1 MTPDQIADC
10 QSDLLEFTRT
20 MFRARK
26 GADMKPNWH
35 QEAICNA
42 LERVLM
48 GKCTRLIINISP
60 RSGKTELAV
69 VSFIAWATG
78 LYPDSEWIHASYSK
92 RLATNNAYGVRE
104 VMRHEVYQQ
113 IFPWVKIR
121 DDSAAKDEFR
131 TEQGGVVYATGSEGS
146 ITGRGAGGM
155 SGRFQG
161 AIVIDDPHKPGEAN
175 SDVMRQNVI
184 DWFSTTMES
193 RKNSPTTPII
203 LIMQRLH
210 ELDLSG
216 FLLSGGNGE
225 DWEHLNIP
233 AETADGISFWED
245 QFPLA
250 DLKRKEAANRY
261 VYAGQYMQNPAPV
274 GGGIFRDE
282 WWQYYD
288 ASPTFKWRA
297 VYADTAMKT
306 KEQNDYSVFQCW
318 GVTDTG
324 KAYLVDMIRGKWEA
338 PELLAQARAFWNKH
352 RAGTA
357 TLRHMKVEDKASGTG
372 LIQTLKRE
380 GVPVLPIQRS
390 IDKVTRAM
398 DAAPSIEAGHVYLP
412 RNAPFVSDLLT
423 EATQFPNAAHDDTID
438 CLMDAISDML
448 ITPVDLPAISF
459 KLY

>member
-1 MTPDQIADC
+1 MTPEKIADC
-10 QSDLLEFTRT
+10 RADLLMFTQT

-35 QEAICNA
+35 QDEICNA

-48 GKCTRLIINISP
+48 GKCPRLIINIPP

-69 VSFIAWATG
+69 VSFIAWASG

-131 TEQGGVVYATGSEGS
+131 TEQGGLVYATGSEGS

-193 RKNSPTTPII
+193 RKNRPDTPII
-203 LIMQRLH
+203 VIMQRLH
-210 ELDLSG
+210 EHDLSG
-216 FLLSGGNGE
+216 WLLAGGNGE
-225 DWEHLNIP
+225 KWERLNIP
-233 AETADGISFWED
+233 AETAEGESFWPE
-245 QFPLA
+245 QFPWD
-250 DLKRKEAANRY
+250 DLKRKEVANRY

-274 GGGIFRDE
+274 GGGIFKDE

-288 ASPTFKWRA
+288 AEPTFKWRA
-297 VYADTAMKT
+297 IYADTAMKT
-306 KEQNDYSVFQCW
+306 KEQNDYSVFECW

-352 RAGTA
+352 KAGDS
-357 TLRHMKVEDKASGTG
+357 TLRYMKVEDKASGTG

-380 GVPVLPIQRS
+380 GVTVLPVQRN

-398 DAAPSIEAGHVYLP
+398 DTAPSIEAGHVYLP
-412 RNAPFVSDLLT
+412 RNAPFISDLLM
-423 EATQFPNAAHDDTID
+423 EASQFPNAAHDDTLD
-438 CLMDAISDML
+438 PLMDAVSDML
-448 ITPVDLPAISF
+448 IMKKRKSTF
-459 KLY
+459 G